1 MTELL
6 TVGEVAARLKVST
19 RTVRRLK
26 LAFVRIGGQRRYDPQ
41 DVAMFLEASKCHCS
55 DAHGRRS
62 GTPKFKSVAVGLS
75 EALART
81 TSAKLGHTKGV
92 SGPSSR
98 RKPASLGARS

>member
-41 DVAMFLEASKCHCS
+41 DVALFLEASKCHCS

-62 GTPKFKSVAVGLS
+62 GTPRYKSTAVGLS

-81 TSAKLGHTKGV
+81 TSAKPERTSDV
-92 SGPSSR
+92 SGHSLR
-98 RKPASLGARS
+98 RKLASLNAGS

>member
-41 DVAMFLEASKCHCS
+41 DVALFLEASKCHCS

-62 GTPKFKSVAVGLS
+62 GTPKFKSQVVGLS

-81 TSAKLGHTKGV
+81 TSAKPARTNDA

-98 RKPASLGARS
+98 RKLASLNVGS